1 MSDESSGKNKH
12 LPSSDINTAKFYNI
26 LIEKL
31 KMRYYENRIVFSKCN
46 YMLSQLLGLI
56 SLYSIYIEELTKDFL
71 EIKMISIEHA
81 IYHAIASLP
90 EVDSNMYHL

>member
-1 MSDESSGKNKH
+1 
-12 LPSSDINTAKFYNI
+12 
-26 LIEKL
+26 
-31 KMRYYENRIVFSKCN
+31 MRYYENRIVFSKCN
-46 YMLSQLLGLI
+46 YMLFQLLGLI

>member
-1 MSDESSGKNKH
+1 
-12 LPSSDINTAKFYNI
+12 
-26 LIEKL
+26 
-31 KMRYYENRIVFSKCN
+31 
-46 YMLSQLLGLI
+46 MLFQLLGLI

-90 EVDSNMYHL
+90 EVDSNFVVTFRHLKQRYYTTAVLSEHLP